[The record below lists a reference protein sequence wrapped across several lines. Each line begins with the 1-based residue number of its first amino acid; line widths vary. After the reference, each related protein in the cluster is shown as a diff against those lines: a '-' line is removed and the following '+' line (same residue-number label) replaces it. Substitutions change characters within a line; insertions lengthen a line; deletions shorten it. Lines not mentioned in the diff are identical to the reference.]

1 MLDVMDEALAA
12 GAGHA
17 AWVEPFNEMFAL
29 VAGEF
34 AEAPSRRRARAY
46 LLGLLSQAERKN
58 GWTIAELAGD
68 WSPAGMQRLLNF
80 YAWDEDAVRDALR
93 SYAVRNLGDPG
104 AVLAVDETGF
114 LKKGTMSA
122 GVARQYTGTAGR
134 VENSQVGVFL
144 AYVAPDGARALID
157 RELYLPKAWT
167 ADRDRCR
174 AAGIADDIAFAT
186 KPELAWQMI
195 GRAAD
200 AGVPFSWVT
209 GDEVYGGNPK
219 LRQRLEERQV
229 PYVMAVACSEPVT
242 APAGSFRAGELAA
255 LVPPGAWDRLS
266 CADGSKGPRLY
277 DWALIETA
285 DPGHW
290 LLARRSL
297 RPGEKGQLELAFF
310 RCWSPRPVT
319 LPELAAVAGAR
330 WGIEDCFAEAKNE
343 TGLDH
348 YQVRRYQAW
357 YRHVTLS
364 MLAHAFLAV
373 TAHAMH
379 PGSPP
384 PAAAAGRAGLKR
396 GPAPCGQIFAPP
408 RTYSPPPLITG
419 RNGELLIPL
428 TAAETRRLFCLY
440 TRAARP
446 GAFHEHWSRW
456 RRRHQA
462 TARQCHYTRRTG
474 NLNLLL

>member
-1 MLDVMDEALAA
+1 MLGVVDEALTSA
-12 GAGHA
+12 AGHA
-17 AWVEPFNEMFAL
+17 AWTGPFNELFAQL
-29 VAGEF
+29 AGVF

-80 YAWDEDAVRDALR
+80 YAWDEDAARDVVR

-114 LKKGTMSA
+114 LKKGKMSA

-144 AYVAPDGARALID
+144 AYVTPAGARALID
-157 RELYLPKAWT
+157 RELYLPEAWT

-174 AAGIADDIAFAT
+174 AAGIADDVAFAT
-186 KPELAWQMI
+186 KPELAWQMVE
-195 GRAAD
+195 RAAG

-209 GDEVYGGNPK
+209 GDEVYGGNPT
-219 LRQRLEERQV
+219 LRQHLEGRQL
-229 PYVMAVACSEPVT
+229 PYVMAVACSETVT
-242 APAGSFRAGELAA
+242 APAGSFRADELAA
-255 LVPPGAWDRLS
+255 LVPAGAWQRLS

-277 DWALIETA
+277 DWALIGTA

-310 RCWSPRPVT
+310 HCWSPRPVT
-319 LPELAAVAGAR
+319 LPELAAAAGAR

-348 YQVRRYQAW
+348 YQVRKYQAW

-373 TAHAMH
+373 TARATPHA
-379 PGSPP
+379 
-384 PAAAAGRAGLKR
+384 PAASRNDNGEPGKKGTRGLWTDLR
-396 GPAPCGQIFAPP
+396 PAPDI
-408 RTYSPPPLITG
+408 
-419 RNGELLIPL
+419 
-428 TAAETRRLFCLY
+428 
-440 TRAARP
+440 
-446 GAFHEHWSRW
+446 
-456 RRRHQA
+456 
-462 TARQCHYTRRTG
+462 
-474 NLNLLL
+474 